1 MKLRYPAIAILAALV
16 LTCTASASDLV
27 VHEWGTFTSFQ
38 DETGVAFTGINAED
52 EPLPDF
58 CHKIRWSGA
67 IEASAPESKAVS
79 RGHPDITM
87 RLETPVIYFHPA
99 KDMKL
104 PLAVN
109 VDVQFHGGWLTQFY
123 PDAQV
128 GAEGLRVEKGA
139 FRIEWLANDMTG
151 SLSWRNL
158 QIGVDREGPATSSH
172 VWTAPRNV
180 QGAAVMGANGEAER
194 FVFYRGVARLDAPI
208 RVVRNE
214 GGLQLALHSQLSAAM
229 APQMRVEKMWLADF
243 REGDVCAYR
252 RVDPMTLVGQKQLE
266 WTAKPEG
273 GTVIDATFATNQYGP
288 VKKLRE
294 EMKAALIEDGL
305 FVDEA
310 EALLST
316 WELSYFKSGGMRL
329 FFLVP
334 RAWTDHYLPL
344 KVSVSSQMVRTM
356 VGRIEIVT
364 PQQRELLARMAES
377 SDSSEQLKC
386 YQAMGR
392 FKEVLLSRELSRGSP
407 QLRKFMLANHI
418 SLRGGRE

>member
-1 MKLRYPAIAILAALV
+1 MALV
-16 LTCTASASDLV
+16 LAPTAGAAELV

-38 DETGVAFTGINAED
+38 DETGLAFTGINAED

-58 CHKIRWSGA
+58 CHKIRWSGV
-67 IEASAPESKAVS
+67 IGSIGAPESKAAS

-87 RLETPVIYFHPA
+87 RLETPVIYFHPP

-104 PLAVN
+104 PFAVD
-109 VDVQFHGGWLTQFY
+109 VDVQFRGGWLTQFY
-123 PDAQV
+123 PDAKV
-128 GAEGLRVEKGA
+128 GAEGLRVERGA
-139 FRIEWLANDMTG
+139 FRIGWLADGMTG
-151 SLSWRNL
+151 SLSWPDL
-158 QIGVDREGPATSSH
+158 QVGVEREGPATPSH
-172 VWTAPRNV
+172 VWTAPRKV
-180 QGAAVMGANGEAER
+180 AGASVMGANGEAER

-214 GGLQLALHSQLSAAM
+214 GGMQLALHSQLSS
-229 APQMRVEKMWLADF
+229 QVGRELRVEKLWLADF

-252 RVDPMTLVGQKQLE
+252 RVDPMTLVSQKELRPF
-266 WTAKPEG
+266 AKPEG
-273 GTVIDATFATNQYGP
+273 QGVVIDATFRTNEYGP

-310 EALLST
+310 EALLNT

-329 FFLVP
+329 FFMVP
-334 RAWTDHYLPL
+334 LAWTDHYLPL
-344 KVSVSSQMVRTM
+344 KISVPSEMVRTM

-377 SDSSEQLKC
+377 DDAAEQMRC
-386 YQAMGR
+386 YRALGR
-392 FKEVLLSRELSRGSP
+392 FKEVLLARQLSGGSP
-407 QLRKFMLANHI
+407 KLGKFVRDNKINLW
-418 SLRGGRE
+418 GGRE